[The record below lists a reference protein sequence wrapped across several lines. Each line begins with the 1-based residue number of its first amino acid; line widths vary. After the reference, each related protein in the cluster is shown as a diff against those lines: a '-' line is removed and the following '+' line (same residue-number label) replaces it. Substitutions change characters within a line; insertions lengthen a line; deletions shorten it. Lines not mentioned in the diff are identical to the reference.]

1 MEMFILVIL
10 KKGKFVIKFL
20 LNIKME
26 KVMTVIIKI
35 IKNGDMDVLI
45 SKMEILMW
53 EILKMIY
60 LMEKEY

>member
-1 MEMFILVIL
+1 MVMFILVIL

-26 KVMTVIIKI
+26 KVMMVIIKI
-35 IKNGDMDVLI
+35 IKNGDMDALI

-60 LMEKEY
+60 LMEKEF

>member
-10 KKGKFVIKFL
+10 KKGKSVIKFL

-26 KVMTVIIKI
+26 KVMMVIIKI
-35 IKNGDMDVLI
+35 IKNGDMDASI
-45 SKMEILMW
+45 SKMEIHMLVTS
-53 EILKMIY
+53 KMIY